1 MNSYGYKVPG
11 LQDRIARQRRPLQPG
26 DVFDDALA
34 EDVVRAAS
42 EPATPRPPVASTP
55 PAPPAPAAP
64 QRSLSPREFFESQI
78 LPQVREVIGD
88 YGVQNAYSAQQRQ
101 NTERANLQRIEEADR
116 EALDRLRGTP
126 VSRPVQLPEP
136 ISYRGLGSTN
146 FQPGIPGLFS
156 QVESINDDLEQ
167 LRGQRAT
174 EAFGSLLTK
183 YPELDK
189 ILYSEPELQG
199 KASRVR
205 KAGFQ
210 PYLDYVDKE
219 QVFSSPEDR
228 ASLYNQILSE
238 ADSLVGGGLGPT
250 DVADAL
256 REAEAGYTSGDTSRQ
271 AMSRE
276 FLQNILRNPED
287 LTRIETP
294 AFRENRPV
302 IGGGGYVPVQGNP
315 LVKRINQRAA
325 EFNDLYNQLNSQDR
339 IELAKT
345 FPGLRRTQGGSG
357 GQGAFSLDPDTREV
371 FLADFDDP
379 EAYAVDVSRYVPSD
393 ISLEQIDGDLLG
405 SEISKNAL
413 RFLADYPITA
423 QTSVSFTT
431 REPGYR
437 DTGYSAK
444 LLPPELVN
452 PVTSFV
458 ADTAFSDLRPGTVV
472 TNSPLGSSDL
482 LDKRVDEGKSKSESS
497 TLRRL
502 QPFVDANSQLPNLR
516 GLAYTS
522 AGFGPVSKTG
532 TQVSYVDDKG
542 QAIPIQL
549 ERTEAPLRGT
559 VAIRDGGDASVFQPS
574 LPASATPRYYSSDP
588 VSAAVLGGADV
599 LRNLRRTPSALLPG
613 AADLIPSPEAIRT
626 GYTNGPAAM
635 GRQMAQEFVQGLPT
649 AAGAAMLMSTPLAA
663 PLAPGVGAGM
673 VGTAGA
679 RALNEVVRQ
688 ETGEGIVP
696 KLRQALGTAPRTGI
710 ANPPRVGAKPLT
722 AQIKPL
728 TKAQRLEQQRQQNR
742 SELQRRFELAGQRF
756 NPLRGEFG
764 LSELLRGR

>member
-1 MNSYGYKVPG
+1 MNSYGYKVPE
-11 LQDRIARQRRPLQPG
+11 LQDRIARQRRSLQPG

-34 EDVVRAAS
+34 EDVVPSAS
-42 EPATPRPPVASTP
+42 EPATPSRPVGNTP
-55 PAPPAPAAP
+55 PPPATP

-88 YGVQNAYSAQQRQ
+88 YGVQDAYAEQQRQ
-101 NTERANLQRIEEADR
+101 NAERDNLLRIEEANR
-116 EALDRLRGTP
+116 ESLNRLRGTSVPTP
-126 VSRPVQLPEP
+126 VRLPQP
-136 ISYRGLGSTN
+136 ISYRGLGSAGS
-146 FQPGIPGLFS
+146 QPGIPGLFS
-156 QVESINDDLEQ
+156 QVEDINDELKQ
-167 LRGQRAT
+167 LRGQRAA
-174 EAFGSLLTK
+174 EAFNDLLVK

-189 ILYSEPELQG
+189 VLYAEPELRN

-228 ASLYNQILSE
+228 AYLYNQILSE
-238 ADSLVGGGLGPT
+238 ADSLVGEGLGPT

-276 FLQNILRNPED
+276 FLQSILRNPED
-287 LTRIETP
+287 LNRIETP

-302 IGGGGYVPVQGNP
+302 IGGGGYVPVRGNP
-315 LVKRINQRAA
+315 VIEKINRRAR
-325 EFNDLYNQLNSQDR
+325 EFNDLYSRLDTQDKK
-339 IELAKT
+339 ELVKL
-345 FPGLRRTQGGSG
+345 FPGLQDTRGKSG
-357 GQGAFSLDPDTREV
+357 DQEGFYLDPDTKEV
-371 FLADFDDP
+371 SLAEFDDP
-379 EAYAVDVSRYVPSD
+379 DAYGINVSRFVPSN
-393 ISLEQIDGDLLG
+393 IELTEIDGDLLG

-413 RFLADYPITA
+413 RFLADYPVTA
-423 QTSVSFTT
+423 STNISFTT

-437 DTGYSAK
+437 DAGYSAK

-458 ADTAFSDLRPGTVV
+458 SDTAFSGLRPGTVV
-472 TNSPLGSSDL
+472 TNNPLSSEDL
-482 LDKRVDEGKSKSESS
+482 LDKRVEEGKTKEESS

-502 QPFVDANSQLPNLR
+502 QPFVDANSKLPNLR

-522 AGFGPVSKTG
+522 AGFGPVSKTN

-549 ERTEAPLRGT
+549 ERTEAPLRGV
-559 VAIRDGGDASVFQPS
+559 VAIRDRGPASVFQPS

-588 VSAAVLGGADV
+588 VSGAVLGGAEV

-613 AADLIPSPEAIRT
+613 AADLIPSPEAVRT
-626 GYTNGPAAM
+626 GYTKGPTAM
-635 GRQMAQEFVQGLPT
+635 GRQMAQEFIQSLPT

-663 PLAPGVGAGM
+663 PFAPGVGAGM

-679 RALNEVVRQ
+679 RAINEVVRQ
-688 ETGEGIVP
+688 ETGEGVVP
-696 KLRQALGTAPRTGI
+696 KVRQFLGTSPRTGTADKARI
-710 ANPPRVGAKPLT
+710 VSKPLF
-722 AQIKPL
+722 AQVRPL
-728 TKAQRLEQQRQQNR
+728 SSAQRVEMQRQQNR
-742 SELQRRFELAGQRF
+742 NSLQQRMDLVKERF
-756 NPLRGEFG
+756 NPRRGEFG
-764 LSELLRGR
+764 LSELLFGR

>member
-1 MNSYGYKVPG
+1 MNSYGYKVPE
-11 LQDRIARQRRPLQPG
+11 LQNRIARQRRPLQPG

-34 EDVVRAAS
+34 EDVVPSAS
-42 EPATPRPPVASTP
+42 EPATPSRPVGNTPPPPVTL
-55 PAPPAPAAP
+55 

-88 YGVQNAYSAQQRQ
+88 YGVRDAYAEQQRQ
-101 NTERANLQRIEEADR
+101 NAERDNLLRIEEANR
-116 EALDRLRGTP
+116 ESLNRLRGTSVPTP
-126 VSRPVQLPEP
+126 VRLPQP
-136 ISYRGLGSTN
+136 ISYRGLGSAGS
-146 FQPGIPGLFS
+146 QPGIPGLFS
-156 QVESINDDLEQ
+156 QVEDINDELKQ
-167 LRGQRAT
+167 LRGQRAA
-174 EAFGSLLTK
+174 EAFNDLLVK

-189 ILYSEPELQG
+189 VLYAEPELRN

-205 KAGFQ
+205 KAGFR

-238 ADSLVGGGLGPT
+238 VDSLAGKGLGPA

-256 REAEAGYTSGDTSRQ
+256 RAVEAEYTSGDASRQ
-271 AMSRE
+271 AVSRE
-276 FLQNILRNPED
+276 FLQNVLRNPED
-287 LTRIETP
+287 LNRIETS

-315 LVKRINQRAA
+315 VVEKINRRAQ
-325 EFNDLYNQLNSQDR
+325 EFNDLYRQLDTQDKK
-339 IELAKT
+339 ELVKL
-345 FPGLRRTQGGSG
+345 FPGLQDTRGKSG
-357 GQGAFSLDPDTREV
+357 GQEGFYLDPDTKEV
-371 FLADFDDP
+371 SLAEFDDP
-379 EAYAVDVSRYVPSD
+379 DAYGINVSRFVPSN
-393 ISLEQIDGDLLG
+393 IELAEIDGDLLG

-423 QTSVSFTT
+423 RTNISFTT
-431 REPGYR
+431 REPGYG
-437 DTGYSAK
+437 DAGYSAK

-458 ADTAFSDLRPGTVV
+458 SDTAFSGLRPGTVV
-472 TNSPLGSSDL
+472 TNNPLSSEDL
-482 LDKRVDEGKSKSESS
+482 LDKRVEESKTKDESS

-502 QPFVDANSQLPNLR
+502 QPFVDANSRLPNLR

-522 AGFGPVSKTG
+522 AGFGPVSKTN

-549 ERTEAPLRGT
+549 ERTEAPLRGI
-559 VAIRDGGDASVFQPS
+559 VAIRDNGPASVFQPA

-588 VSAAVLGGADV
+588 VSGAVLGGADV

-626 GYTNGPAAM
+626 GYTKGPTAM
-635 GRQMAQEFVQGLPT
+635 GRRMAQEFMQSLPT

-663 PLAPGVGAGM
+663 PFAPGVGAGM

-679 RALNEVVRQ
+679 RAINEVVRQ
-688 ETGEGIVP
+688 ETGEGVVP
-696 KLRQALGTAPRTGI
+696 KVRQFLGTSPRTSTADKARI
-710 ANPPRVGAKPLT
+710 ASKPLF
-722 AQIKPL
+722 AQVRPL
-728 TKAQRLEQQRQQNR
+728 SSAQRIEMQRQQNR
-742 SELQRRFELAGQRF
+742 NALQQRMDLVKERF
-756 NPLRGEFG
+756 NPRRGEFG
-764 LSELLRGR
+764 LSELLFGR